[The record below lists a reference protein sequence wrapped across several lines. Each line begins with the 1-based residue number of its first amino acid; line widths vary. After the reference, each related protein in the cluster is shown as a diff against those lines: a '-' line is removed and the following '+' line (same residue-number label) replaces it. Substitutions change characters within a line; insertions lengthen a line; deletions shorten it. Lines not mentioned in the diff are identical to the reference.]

1 MDAKDKI
8 DACLKL
14 AEMGAA
20 RWEKRQN
27 YEWKVT
33 LLVWAGLLA
42 GAKFMHE
49 ARVDVSAGILIGG
62 GIAFLALYAFLWL
75 RGVWTGNHND
85 KAWDIFYRRAAA
97 ELISTDSNT
106 VASPPPKAKPPLRE
120 FLADYSPLFQILVT
134 ALIVAA
140 AIAVIASTPLGTDQ
154 KNRQQGGAANRS
166 QPIRSETNQT
176 SSAAGS
182 RR

>member
-20 RWEKRQN
+20 RWKNRQT

-33 LLVWAGLLA
+33 LLIWAGLLA
-42 GAKFMHE
+42 GAKFMRE
-49 ARVDVSAGILIGG
+49 AEVAVPTRPLIAGGV
-62 GIAFLALYAFLWL
+62 AFLALYAFLWL
-75 RGVWTGNHND
+75 RGVWTGNYND
-85 KAWDIFYRRAAA
+85 KAWDIFYRKAAA

-106 VASPPPKAKPPLRE
+106 VARPPAREEPPLRK
-120 FLADYSPLFQILVT
+120 FLVDYSPLFQILMT

-154 KNRQQGGAANRS
+154 KNRKGVPANGS
-166 QPIRSETNQT
+166 QPIRLETNGMP
-176 SSAAGS
+176 SATGF